1 MKKLF
6 ALMILLPV
14 LSFAQDVEQNKP
26 YTPKNEIGVSTG
38 IAPSFLNSFSGT
50 EVWLTT
56 RLTYLHNFNNT
67 QIGLIAEGGSIDWY
81 DGNIIVAGVLNK
93 KFPVG
98 KSYLYAGGSAGY
110 YHGYEMEQ
118 LGGSFG
124 RNDRGY
130 TLGLQAGFSLH
141 LSNRFSFVSE
151 IGVRSTQVWFENY
164 HYYPATATSFYW
176 QEAYIE
182 KYIDNRFSISLPATM
197 GIRYRF

>member
-6 ALMILLPV
+6 ALMMLLPV
-14 LSFAQDVEQNKP
+14 LSFAQDAQQNKP
-26 YTPKNEIGVSTG
+26 YIPKNEISASTG
-38 IAPSFLNSFSGT
+38 IVPSFFNNYSGT
-50 EVWLTT
+50 ELWLIT
-56 RLTYLHNFNNT
+56 RLTYLHNNKNI
-67 QIGLIAEGGSIDWY
+67 QIGVIAEAGSIDWY

-118 LGGSFG
+118 LGSSLG
-124 RNDRGY
+124 RNERGY

-141 LSNRFSFVSE
+141 LSNRFSLVSE

-164 HYYPATATSFYW
+164 HYYLATASTFYW
-176 QEAYIE
+176 QEAYLE
-182 KYIDNRFSISLPATM
+182 KYIDNGFSISLPATM
-197 GIRYRF
+197 GIRYNF